1 MRDVKCCSYLTEHKY
16 YGHYCKIK
24 NQPVVRNCY
33 EYCKYYYSCGEAL
46 SDKLWGYEIVDLYEE
61 KRNDEMYGL

>member
-24 NQPVVRNCY
+24 NQPVVHNCY
-33 EYCKYYYSCGEAL
+33 EYCKYYYSCREAVI
-46 SDKLWGYEIVDLYEE
+46 DKL
-61 KRNDEMYGL
+61 